1 MSKFEPKIVAFVC
14 NWCTYAG
21 ADLAGVTRTQYRPN
35 VRLIRVPCTGRVD
48 ALFIIKAFE
57 QGADGVLISGCHPG
71 DCHYISGNLH
81 AKRRWIF
88 FKGLTDFVGIE
99 SERIQYAWVSASEAN
114 KWAKMVDQVTETI
127 RGLGPF
133 TKYRALKGTGTAA
146 DSGASP
152 LVWSEAWQP
161 GIPDH
166 VPLPEDAPFV
176 PALREKARELLEKGE
191 VKVIIGYGW
200 AKRQRRIVPVFITK
214 PDEVSQLVFNPLCV
228 NNLSVYLPRKQA
240 DIAKMGKPAIVA
252 KGCDI
257 KTITVLLQEE
267 QIARDGVVILGI
279 SCSGVIY
286 RQELW
291 AGKAAPDLLAPKC
304 FGCDVQTPKLA
315 DHVIGE
321 PVAQSVEQQGPSEVQ
336 RQIEALD
343 RKSSGERWDF
353 WAEHFDRCI
362 KCYACSQVCP
372 LCYCDRC
379 ITEKN
384 NPQWVETSA
393 HPQGN
398 FSWNLVRAIHLAG
411 RCTYCG
417 ECDRV
422 CPANIPLNLI
432 NRKLAAVSEESFGYR
447 SGYDEKAHPPM
458 VVYHPDDKENFI
470 R

>member
-1 MSKFEPKIVAFVC
+1 MNWEPKIVAFVC

-35 VRLIRVPCTGRVD
+35 VRVIRVPCTGRVD
-48 ALFIIKAFE
+48 PLFIVKAFE
-57 QGADGVLISGCHPG
+57 QGADGVLVSGCHPG
-71 DCHYISGNLH
+71 DCHYIAGNFH

-88 FKGLTDFVGIE
+88 FKGLTDFIGIE
-99 SERIQYAWVSASEAN
+99 AERVQYAWVSASEAN
-114 KWAKMVDQVTETI
+114 KWAKLVDDVTEAV
-127 RGLGPF
+127 RRLGPF
-133 TKYRALKGTGTAA
+133 TRYHSLKQPEP
-146 DSGASP
+146 GAEQSQ

-161 GIPDH
+161 GIPDD
-166 VPLPEDAPFV
+166 VSLPEEAPFAQ
-176 PALREKARELLEKGE
+176 ALREKASELLDHGE
-191 VKVIIGYGW
+191 VKVVIGYGW
-200 AKRQRRIVPVFITK
+200 AKRQRRIVPVFVTK
-214 PDEVSQLVFNPLCV
+214 PEEVSRLTFNPLCV
-228 NNLSVYLPRKQA
+228 NNLAVYLPRKQQ

-257 KTITVLLQEE
+257 KTIVVLLQEE
-267 QIARDGVVILGI
+267 QIAREGVVILGV
-279 SCSGVIY
+279 SCSGVVY

-291 AGKAAPDLLAPKC
+291 SGKPAPDLLAPKC
-304 FGCDVQTPKLA
+304 AGCDVRTPRLA

-321 PVAQSVEQQGPSEVQ
+321 PAASAADAPGVSEVQ

-343 RKSSGERWDF
+343 RKDPAERWEF
-353 WAEHFDRCI
+353 WREHFDRCI

-379 ITEKN
+379 IAEKN

-398 FSWNLVRAIHLAG
+398 CSWNLVRAIHLAG
-411 RCTYCG
+411 RCTFCG

-432 NRKLAAVSEESFGYR
+432 NRKLAMVSEEHFNYR

-458 VVYHPDDKENFI
+458 VVYHPDDKEHFI